1 MLTFADDHR
10 YNNSILLK
18 TKKRNFTLITGLDFA
33 ILLIWFSFTWVILY
47 AIKTGSAQH
56 NGRKH
61 QTNKSCSVLMAIQP
75 TNEASIWNGIPTA
88 REHFEKYDKFSPSSM
103 VRTSRITFG
112 KNKNLVVLLML
123 RGSQT
128 FAVYQYQLV
137 RTWIHFCSYLH
148 ARIKLGNSLQAG
160 NQFWV
165 NQRIYL
171 LYDTCLTNI

>member
-1 MLTFADDHR
+1 
-10 YNNSILLK
+10 
-18 TKKRNFTLITGLDFA
+18 
-33 ILLIWFSFTWVILY
+33 
-47 AIKTGSAQH
+47 
-56 NGRKH
+56 
-61 QTNKSCSVLMAIQP
+61 
-75 TNEASIWNGIPTA
+75 
-88 REHFEKYDKFSPSSM
+88 M
-103 VRTSRITFG
+103 VRTSKITFG
-112 KNKNLVVLLML
+112 KHKNLIVLLML